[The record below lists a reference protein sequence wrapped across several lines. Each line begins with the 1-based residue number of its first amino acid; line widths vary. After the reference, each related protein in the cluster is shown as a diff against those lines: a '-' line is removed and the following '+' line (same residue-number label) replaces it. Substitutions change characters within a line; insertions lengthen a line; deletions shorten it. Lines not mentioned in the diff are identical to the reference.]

1 MHNDGP
7 WTIDQLSAVVAEALV
22 VDYPGPPSGRIREVP
37 DRRTIRWY
45 TTIGLLDRPA
55 AMRGRTA
62 LYDRRHVLQLVA
74 IKRLQADGHTL
85 AEVQRQ
91 LVGATDTTLTRMA
104 RLPDTVP
111 NGQPNEQPETVPRE
125 RFWAAAPN
133 PDTVPPAAT
142 MPAATDPPVDRA
154 LVHGV
159 RLGDGVTLLLADAT
173 RAPDAADLSAIEHA
187 AAHLLAVL
195 RDRGLDGRRDCS

>member
-1 MHNDGP
+1 MQSDGP

-85 AEVQRQ
+85 ADVQRQ
-91 LVGATDTTLTRMA
+91 LVGATDTTLKRIA
-104 RLPDTVP
+104 RLPDALP
-111 NGQPNEQPETVPRE
+111 NPAPPRPETVPRE
-125 RFWAAAPN
+125 RFWAAAPK
-133 PDTVPPAAT
+133 PTAVTPPADPPAANG
-142 MPAATDPPVDRA
+142 A

-173 RAPDAADLSAIEHA
+173 RAPDADDLSAIEQA

-195 RDRGLDGRRDCS
+195 RDRGLDGRRECT